1 MLLISPSAWK
11 SSTSSSFLITIS
23 KDLGNE
29 AWRQSDHWK
38 PWLWQGGQACR
49 DLRQIKG
56 RHLGALTRKTL
67 GLGSLSLI
75 SLSPD
80 LEAPPHSG
88 SMPVAKPMGSNE
100 EEEVGGALD
109 HLACSSSLLP
119 SFPCCCCP
127 SLPWLSARSLA
138 GSLLPMAVSTL
149 LSAVSLKSW
158 WRWRLVLNDIEV
170 GRMILKLSECY
181 WSG

>member
-1 MLLISPSAWK
+1 MRRSALNRGQ
-11 SSTSSSFLITIS
+11 TSWGTA
-23 KDLGNE
+23 K
-29 AWRQSDHWK
+29 
-38 PWLWQGGQACR
+38 
-49 DLRQIKG
+49 
-56 RHLGALTRKTL
+56 KTL

-80 LEAPPHSG
+80 FEAPPHSG

-119 SFPCCCCP
+119 SLPCCCCP

-158 WRWRLVLNDIEV
+158 LR
-170 GRMILKLSECY
+170 
-181 WSG
+181 

>member
-1 MLLISPSAWK
+1 MR
-11 SSTSSSFLITIS
+11 
-23 KDLGNE
+23 LGGKVTTESLGFDRE
-29 AWRQSDHWK
+29 AKHAEICARSRAD
-38 PWLWQGGQACR
+38 
-49 DLRQIKG
+49 I
-56 RHLGALTRKTL
+56 LGTTRKTL

-158 WRWRLVLNDIEV
+158 WR
-170 GRMILKLSECY
+170 
-181 WSG
+181 